1 MVTNETE
8 YKGRKLNARQ
18 YGNGWQIEIR
28 SLAGEQTQTMTFL
41 ELSDA
46 IDEAKKIVDANR

>member
-1 MVTNETE
+1 MGPKKTE
-8 YKGRKLNARQ
+8 YKGRELIARQ

-28 SLAGEQTQTMTFL
+28 SLAGGQVQTMTYR

-46 IDEAKKIVDANR
+46 IDEAKKIVDASR